1 MLIENVMLVGLV
13 RINNFGFRI
22 ILFRL
27 MMFNAAEKFFA
38 NFAFYHRGNLILSD
52 AEISNIV
59 DCKHRDR
66 AFQSLLW

>member
-13 RINNFGFRI
+13 RINNFGFCI

-27 MMFNAAEKFFA
+27 MMFNALVRLFA
-38 NFAFYHRGNLILSD
+38 NFHFLRRSNLILSD
-52 AEISNIV
+52 AEISYIV
-59 DCKHRDR
+59 DCKNRDR